1 MLIAALIS
9 THFLVADGT
18 ATQPW
23 LREREAFIARTA
35 KMLPAPKLPV
45 VYHLD
50 ADFVTAAKS
59 RKSIEVVDD
68 CGDALCGVATD
79 ELPRWWELAD
89 VRAMATPP
97 TLPRRTR
104 DMVASAVI
112 GWFGD
117 DVDSVAA
124 DELRAGIFKS
134 WKDIAGE
141 EDELV
146 FVPAAASL
154 IRTFDPEHRMP
165 FAAIEERLR
174 TLTARDEARWLE
186 RLRRIPPPRRT
197 TPPLPLHGA
206 TLSVVNSPE
215 HSTIADVSRAQIESL
230 HRLGYDAIS
239 LLPFAA
245 QRGFDATEI
254 RRLAGSPG
262 SETDLAML
270 LPAARAHRL
279 GMRVLLKPHV
289 WVWPGGDATRIEP
302 ANWPAWF
309 ASYARVLTHDALLAR
324 AMRAEW
330 LCIGTELT
338 RSESRPEWRPLIAR
352 LRALFHGGLT
362 YAANFDAFEKTSFF
376 GELDAI
382 GIDAY
387 FPLSSNPNATDA
399 ELRAGARRVV
409 ERIDAVAHGKP
420 VLLTEL
426 GYANENAPWV
436 EPWREQRGAASAP
449 SEQARAF
456 AAMLDA
462 VATSRSI
469 RGFFVWKYESDP
481 NVRSSGG
488 FHPQNQPAE
497 GVIRRY
503 LH

>member
-9 THFLVADGT
+9 THFLVADGR
-18 ATQPW
+18 APQPW
-23 LREREAFIARTA
+23 LRDREAFIARTA
-35 KMLPAPKLPV
+35 AMLRAPRLPV

-50 ADFVTAAKS
+50 ADFIAAAKS

-97 TLPRRTR
+97 THPRRAR
-104 DMVASAVI
+104 DMFASAVI

-117 DVDSVAA
+117 DVDAVAA

-134 WKDIAGE
+134 WNDIAGE

-154 IRTFDPEHRMP
+154 VRTIDPDHHLS
-165 FAAIEERLR
+165 FAAVEERLR
-174 TLTARDEARWLE
+174 SLDTRDEARWLD
-186 RLRRIPPPRRT
+186 RLRHIAPLRRSA
-197 TPPLPLHGA
+197 PPLPLHGA
-206 TLSVVNSPE
+206 TLSVVNSPDR
-215 HSTIADVSRAQIESL
+215 STIADVSRVQIETL
-230 HRLGYDAIS
+230 RRLGYDAIS
-239 LLPFAA
+239 LMPFAA
-245 QRGFDATEI
+245 QRGFDATEL
-254 RRLAGSPG
+254 RRLAGAPG

-270 LPAARAHRL
+270 LPAVRAHRL
-279 GMRVLLKPHV
+279 GMRVMLKPHV

-309 ASYARVLTHDALLAR
+309 ASYARVLTHEALLAR
-324 AMRAEW
+324 AMHAEW

-362 YAANFDAFEKTSFF
+362 YAANFDAFEKTPFF

-387 FPLSSNPNATDA
+387 FPLSSTPNASDA
-399 ELRAGARRVV
+399 ELHAGARRVV
-409 ERIDAVAHGKP
+409 DRIEAVAHGKP
-420 VLLTEL
+420 VVLTEL
-426 GYANENAPWV
+426 GYADEKSPWV
-436 EPWREQRGAASAP
+436 EPWREQRGAAAAP
-449 SEQARAF
+449 AEQARAF

-462 VATSRSI
+462 VAKSHAI
-469 RGFFVWKYESDP
+469 RGFFIWKYESDA
-481 NVRSSGG
+481 NVRNGSG
-488 FHPQNQPAE
+488 FHPQGQPAE
-497 GVIRRY
+497 EVIRQH